1 MEVHNAVTPTA
12 EQIEG
17 FLAPDAAGPIF
28 MVNLL
33 KFKELAQYED
43 GRVTPLSGREAY
55 ALYAAEV
62 AKVITQVGGKL
73 IFGANVE
80 RLMLGEV
87 EELWDQIAIAMY
99 PSRAAMFEMIQL
111 PEYAEISVHRTAG
124 LAGQLNIETVA
135 PPVRLKRPPRSSHG
149 ASSLLA
155 RSQGTNRLK

>member
-33 KFKELAQYED
+33 KFKERAEYED
-43 GRVTPLSGREAY
+43 GRETPLSGREAY

-73 IFGANVE
+73 IFGASVE

-87 EELWDQIAIAMY
+87 EELWDQVAIAMY

-111 PEYAEISVHRTAG
+111 PEYAAISVHRTAG

-135 PPVRLKRPPRSSHG
+135 PPRE
-149 ASSLLA
+149 
-155 RSQGTNRLK
+155 

>member
-17 FLAPDAAGPIF
+17 FIAPDAAGPIF

-33 KFKELAQYED
+33 KFKERAEYED
-43 GRVTPLSGREAY
+43 GRETPLSGREAY

-62 AKVITQVGGKL
+62 AKVITHVGGKL

-87 EELWDQIAIAMY
+87 EELWDQVAIAMY
-99 PSRAAMFEMIQL
+99 PTRTAMFEMIQL
-111 PEYAEISVHRTAG
+111 PEYAEISVHRAAG

-135 PPVRLKRPPRSSHG
+135 PAAK
-149 ASSLLA
+149 
-155 RSQGTNRLK
+155 

>member
-33 KFKELAQYED
+33 KFKERAEYED
-43 GRVTPLSGREAY
+43 GRETPLSGLEAY

-87 EELWDQIAIAMY
+87 EELWDQVGIAMY
-99 PSRAAMFEMIQL
+99 PTRAAMFEMIQL

-135 PPVRLKRPPRSSHG
+135 PAAK
-149 ASSLLA
+149 
-155 RSQGTNRLK
+155 